1 MNLFAFSPSFCVF
14 IKKARAEMNV
24 SHTALP
30 LHAPQSA
37 CLLTCGWCSHRR
49 LQSLQQRREALWY
62 AHRMPPSPPSAQALL
77 FRLQLGAA
85 VCSIWFSVSLSTSGA
100 TEQTPTTGEERD
112 YNRKRD
118 QGNWADLCG
127 HWAGLEV
134 LSAPLWEENQTGPQP
149 TANITNALS
158 PRIYLWLIPASY
170 ALDELKSRSSE
181 NN

>member
-37 CLLTCGWCSHRR
+37 CLLTCGWCSHRL
-49 LQSLQQRREALWY
+49 LQSLQQRRAALWY
-62 AHRMPPSPPSAQALL
+62 THRMPPSPPSAQALL
-77 FRLQLGAA
+77 FRLQL
-85 VCSIWFSVSLSTSGA
+85 
-100 TEQTPTTGEERD
+100 GEERD

-127 HWAGLEV
+127 HCAGLEV
-134 LSAPLWEENQTGPQP
+134 LCAPLWEENQTGPQP

>member
-37 CLLTCGWCSHRR
+37 CLLTCGWCSHRL
-49 LQSLQQRREALWY
+49 LQSLQQRRAALWY
-62 AHRMPPSPPSAQALL
+62 THRMPPSPPSAQALL
-77 FRLQLGAA
+77 FRLQL
-85 VCSIWFSVSLSTSGA
+85 
-100 TEQTPTTGEERD
+100 GEERD

-127 HWAGLEV
+127 HCAGLEV
-134 LSAPLWEENQTGPQP
+134 LCAPLWEENQTGPQP
-149 TANITNALS
+149 TANNTTALT
-158 PRIYLWLIPASY
+158 PRIYLWLIRIGRAKK
-170 ALDELKSRSSE
+170 EEIWK
-181 NN
+181 